1 MLSLLYCTT
10 LTSVH
15 NYWKNHSFDYT
26 DLCWQSV
33 REQFLG
39 PHRWGRN
46 EVRPSS
52 NLDIKSGLE
61 PGPGILSRTVKGLHR
76 VWAALG
82 RQGAGCCWMTM
93 AFLENLGEVQN
104 WALSLSTRWTW
115 TKSLLN
121 GCKVPSGLLPSCL
134 CSSLCYFGA
143 NYAVCWVS
151 LLPDLKLPVL
161 WPFAC
166 LLFLSVDRGQPD
178 KASDFNQPSLPLV
191 SISRKIFTE
200 CFIFSSQGFGHPG
213 VIYGFHYPLFPIH
226 YYCEELRFAYI
237 PNIISSLQRGPMP

>member
-1 MLSLLYCTT
+1 MTT
-10 LTSVH
+10 GKTIALPIQTFVSKVSEN
-15 NYWKNHSFDYT
+15 NY
-26 DLCWQSV
+26 
-33 REQFLG
+33 RG
-39 PHRWGRN
+39 PIDGAGMKYRQAQT
-46 EVRPSS
+46 
-52 NLDIKSGLE
+52 K
-61 PGPGILSRTVKGLHR
+61 ILSQALNLGLASFPGQHSVFTESWQLGGARKRAAAWWRWPFWRT
-76 VWAALG
+76 
-82 RQGAGCCWMTM
+82 
-93 AFLENLGEVQN
+93 LGEVQS
-104 WALSLSTRWTW
+104 WALSLSTQWIW

-151 LLPDLKLPVL
+151 LLPDLMLPVL

-178 KASDFNQPSLPLV
+178 KASDFNQPPLPLV

-200 CFIFSSQGFGHPG
+200 CFIFSSQGLGHPG
-213 VIYGFHYPLFPIH
+213 IIYGFHYSLYSIH

>member
-1 MLSLLYCTT
+1 MGQGWSKAKLKLRY
-10 LTSVH
+10 
-15 NYWKNHSFDYT
+15 
-26 DLCWQSV
+26 
-33 REQFLG
+33 
-39 PHRWGRN
+39 
-46 EVRPSS
+46 EVRPWTWAWHPFQDSTGAS
-52 NLDIKSGLE
+52 QSLGSFGE
-61 PGPGILSRTVKGLHR
+61 P
-76 VWAALG
+76 
-82 RQGAGCCWMTM
+82 GAGCWTM
-93 AFLENLGEVQN
+93 AFLENLGEVRT

-134 CSSLCYFGA
+134 CSSLCCSGA

-178 KASDFNQPSLPLV
+178 KASDFNQPPLPLV
-191 SISRKIFTE
+191 SISRKIFTR

-213 VIYGFHYPLFPIH
+213 IIYGFHYSLYSIH
-226 YYCEELRFAYI
+226 YYCEDLRFAYI